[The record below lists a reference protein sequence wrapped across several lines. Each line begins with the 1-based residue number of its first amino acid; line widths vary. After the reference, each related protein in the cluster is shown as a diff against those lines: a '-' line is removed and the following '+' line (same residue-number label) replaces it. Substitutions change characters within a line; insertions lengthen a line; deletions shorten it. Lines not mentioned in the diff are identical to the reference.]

1 MNKNKTGLLIFLG
14 IICLLLGAF
23 GMYYAVTEYG
33 LFAQPVV
40 NKLEKEVTVN
50 ENGIADAVEK
60 LYDAVVVVGSY
71 KNGVLQSSGTGFVY
85 KVEGNKA
92 YIITNNHVVSSAE
105 KVKVKFTNNDIVEV
119 EIVGTDEY
127 SDIAVLS
134 LDKNNIISIAEI
146 GSSEK
151 ARLGDTLF
159 TIGAPLDS
167 EYSWTVTRGILS
179 GKDRL
184 VDVGTS
190 TSSNSSWVMKVIQT
204 DAAINSGNSGGPIAN
219 SNGQVIGVTNMKL
232 VSSGVEG
239 MGFAIPIEDAVN
251 YGNQLIKDKK
261 IERPLLGV
269 GSIDVSDTQTMY
281 KYGFSIDSSI
291 KEGAVVG
298 YVQKGSPADN
308 AGLKAGDVII
318 QFGDYK
324 IKNSSH
330 LKYYLYKYK
339 VGDKVKVTYITGT
352 KKQTTTIKL
361 SQTAN

>member
-1 MNKNKTGLLIFLG
+1 MKKNKVGLIICIG
-14 IICLLLGAF
+14 IICLLLGGY

-33 LFAQPVV
+33 LFGQTVV

-50 ENGIADAVEK
+50 ENGIADAVDK

-71 KNGVLQSSGTGFVY
+71 KSGTLQSSGTGFVY
-85 KVEGNKA
+85 KVDDKKA
-92 YIITNNHVVSSAE
+92 YILTNNHVVSSAE
-105 KVKVKFTNNDIVEV
+105 KVKVKFTNNEVIEV
-119 EIVGTDEY
+119 ELVGKDEY

-134 LDKNNIISIAEI
+134 LDKNKIISIAEI
-146 GSSEK
+146 GSSEN

-184 VDVGTS
+184 VDVG
-190 TSSNSSWVMKVIQT
+190 SSSSANSSWVMKVIQT

-251 YGNQLIKDKK
+251 YANQLIKDKK

-269 GSIDVSDTQTMY
+269 GTIDISDTQTMY

-291 KEGAVVG
+291 TEGAVVG
-298 YVQKGSPADN
+298 YVQKGSPADA

-324 IKNSSH
+324 ITNSSY

-339 VGDKVKVTYITGT
+339 IGDKVKVTYITGT
-352 KKQTTTIKL
+352 KNQTTTIKL
-361 SQTAN
+361 NQSAS